1 MAKWNIP
8 RLPDTYQLTEGS
20 AYVRIQGQTYRVAI
34 DEFRLVARPGETAVN
49 LSGILEDK

>member
-1 MAKWNIP
+1 MAKWNIE

-34 DEFRLVARPGETAVN
+34 DEFKLVAKPGETIVK
-49 LSGILEDK
+49 LYGILEDK